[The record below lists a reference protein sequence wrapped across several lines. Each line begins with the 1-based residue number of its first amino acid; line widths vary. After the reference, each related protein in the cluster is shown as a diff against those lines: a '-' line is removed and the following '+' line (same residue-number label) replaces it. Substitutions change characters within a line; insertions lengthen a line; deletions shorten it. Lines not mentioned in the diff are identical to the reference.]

1 MKQTIFTII
10 LAIIILVIF
19 AISTS
24 QVDAMVEGIDST
36 NYDSYV
42 KPITD
47 EYGYNIGECE
57 KEYLTGEEY
66 FYNEYYDHWNVDKI
80 YDSSMV
86 TTKNLA
92 IAFAEVN
99 YSNCKIKFITHSNEK
114 NWKKISKRKRKNNN

>member
-1 MKQTIFTII
+1 MAQKIFTII
-10 LAIIILVIF
+10 LAILILIIF
-19 AISTS
+19 AVSTS

-42 KPITD
+42 KPIAD

-57 KEYLTGEEY
+57 KEYLAGEEY

-92 IAFAEVN
+92 I
-99 YSNCKIKFITHSNEK
+99 SNKKS
-114 NWKKISKRKRKNNN
+114 WKKILKRKRKNNN

>member
-19 AISTS
+19 AVSTS

-42 KPITD
+42 KPIAD

-57 KEYLTGEEY
+57 KEYLAGEEY

-99 YSNCKIKFITHSNEK
+99 YPNCKIKFITHSNKK
-114 NWKKISKRKRKNNN
+114 NWKKILKRKRKNNN